1 MSIAEFSVKRPV
13 TTIMIMVSVVV
24 LGVISYAKMP
34 LMFLPDMSFPSLNV
48 SVPYPSSSPDEVERL
63 IARPLEDAFGTLSNL
78 KSMESTSGAN
88 DARVRIEFEAGTD
101 MDLASMEVRDRIDQT
116 RGELP
121 SDVNRI
127 RIRRWNP
134 NDMPIYN
141 FSVAWGG
148 DPAEFYNIV
157 TKVIQPRIQRVE
169 GVANVELSGMDE
181 KQLLVMVDNEKM
193 KSHNLDLFN
202 LSQTLTQNNIT
213 LAAGTVTEGGRRYS
227 VRAVGEYRSANDI
240 ANLPIPG
247 TPLAI
252 RDVADVRFGYP
263 EERNFQRLNGID
275 AVTVRVYK
283 SSTANIVDVA
293 KRAGEVLEELKT
305 QPQFA
310 QLQTRIFFDQ
320 SEDIVKQLSS
330 LRNTGLLGGVMAI
343 IILFVFL
350 RNVRS
355 TLIISVSFPISIIC
369 TFTFMYLLREFTG
382 SGISINLI
390 SLMGLMLAIG
400 MLVDSAVVVL
410 ESIYRHRQESDM
422 PAKKA
427 AIVGTKE
434 VTMAVV
440 AATATTLCVFLPLI
454 FMGGGSPMMSFMK
467 DFVIAFCI
475 VMVAAVFIALTLIP
489 LLTSRLFNRP
499 LGEPSRFF
507 ARMANFYARILSWNL
522 RHRPVTIASFVVIL
536 YGSYWLYQNIEQEF
550 QPQAPTR
557 DISVAAVVPGS
568 YDITEVKALFTDV
581 EKLLLDRKDEFQIES
596 ISSSGSLRR
605 ANIRIV
611 LTAPEERQESASELQ
626 AKITKALPEIAG
638 VQWKPG
644 RMRMHGGGSGGVNVE
659 LRGDNMAVLSNIAE
673 DIRQRMELIDGIKD
687 VDTSLERGDEEI
699 QISVDRAMAQTYG
712 ISPQQAAR
720 TVQAALSSRTR
731 GQYKTED
738 REVDILLQLE
748 EEDRANMSQLQ
759 NMTFERSNASGGMI
773 PFGTLADF
781 SLRKGPEAIKR
792 QDRKSIVTVGGNT
805 SRSGMRGISAEVTQ
819 MMGSIQLP
827 PGYSWSMGRRF
838 FQMQDSQNEFLFS
851 ILLSIGLIYLI
862 MASISESF
870 VQPITILLS
879 ILCALVG
886 AFIVFYLTNTTMNTN
901 SMLGVIVLAGLAV
914 NNAIVLIDHVNH
926 LRREGLSRTEAL
938 ILGGKHRLRPILMT
952 SLTTIFGLLPMVAP
966 QIFPEYFG
974 PVEDRGANQWG
985 PVSLALV
992 GGLTTSGILTLL
1004 LLPTVY
1010 TILEDV
1016 TDWFKGLTRR
1026 VLA

>member
-1 MSIAEFSVKRPV
+1 
-13 TTIMIMVSVVV
+13 
-24 LGVISYAKMP
+24 
-34 LMFLPDMSFPSLNV
+34 
-48 SVPYPSSSPDEVERL
+48 
-63 IARPLEDAFGTLSNL
+63 
-78 KSMESTSGAN
+78 
-88 DARVRIEFEAGTD
+88 
-101 MDLASMEVRDRIDQT
+101 
-116 RGELP
+116 
-121 SDVNRI
+121 
-127 RIRRWNP
+127 
-134 NDMPIYN
+134 
-141 FSVAWGG
+141 
-148 DPAEFYNIV
+148 
-157 TKVIQPRIQRVE
+157 
-169 GVANVELSGMDE
+169 
-181 KQLLVMVDNEKM
+181 
-193 KSHNLDLFN
+193 
-202 LSQTLTQNNIT
+202 
-213 LAAGTVTEGGRRYS
+213 
-227 VRAVGEYRSANDI
+227 
-240 ANLPIPG
+240 
-247 TPLAI
+247 
-252 RDVADVRFGYP
+252 
-263 EERNFQRLNGID
+263 
-275 AVTVRVYK
+275 
-283 SSTANIVDVA
+283 
-293 KRAGEVLEELKT
+293 
-305 QPQFA
+305 
-310 QLQTRIFFDQ
+310 
-320 SEDIVKQLSS
+320 
-330 LRNTGLLGGVMAI
+330 
-343 IILFVFL
+343 
-350 RNVRS
+350 
-355 TLIISVSFPISIIC
+355 
-369 TFTFMYLLREFTG
+369 
-382 SGISINLI
+382 
-390 SLMGLMLAIG
+390 
-400 MLVDSAVVVL
+400 
-410 ESIYRHRQESDM
+410 
-422 PAKKA
+422 
-427 AIVGTKE
+427 
-434 VTMAVV
+434 
-440 AATATTLCVFLPLI
+440 
-454 FMGGGSPMMSFMK
+454 
-467 DFVIAFCI
+467 
-475 VMVAAVFIALTLIP
+475 
-489 LLTSRLFNRP
+489 
-499 LGEPSRFF
+499 
-507 ARMANFYARILSWNL
+507 
-522 RHRPVTIASFVVIL
+522 
-536 YGSYWLYQNIEQEF
+536 
-550 QPQAPTR
+550 
-557 DISVAAVVPGS
+557 
-568 YDITEVKALFTDV
+568 
-581 EKLLLDRKDEFQIES
+581 
-596 ISSSGSLRR
+596 
-605 ANIRIV
+605 
-611 LTAPEERQESASELQ
+611 
-626 AKITKALPEIAG
+626 
-638 VQWKPG
+638 
-644 RMRMHGGGSGGVNVE
+644 
-659 LRGDNMAVLSNIAE
+659 MAVLSNIAE

-759 NMTFERSNASGGMI
+759 NMTFERGNASGGMI